1 MPPQRRKRRAQQE
14 VDYEEVAQELDDTS
28 EDEDFGGPD
37 NNAMGSQRDEQP
49 NLQALDDDQL
59 FGVLKKIA
67 CNAFRQLLGTDIGSS
82 IVRGVGGTR
91 IHSNPRV
98 SGTSGAPVRKKTVK
112 TRQNVSYFAKIVE
125 NLKQDPRK
133 CKAIQ
138 DYGFGS
144 LLSFENCTIPLP
156 FSCWIADHIQV
167 KSSDIVV
174 KNKSIP
180 ISVQTVQDVLGI
192 PNGGRPIQESDSDKG
207 KKDFLGAL
215 KLTTLPNFKSFGTK
229 LLKDDISDDEI
240 VRSFLIVALCTF
252 LCPNSNT
259 YPSPKYLLPLV
270 DVKSA
275 REWDWSRLVYSWL
288 MKKARRYQQSR
299 AKTPHDSLTL
309 GGCLYI
315 IDVVYLD
322 SLMIGPHRQLPSTLP
337 RITVWKN
344 DMIKEYSVL
353 DCVDG
358 HIFGKRPILPFRS
371 TCYARKSRG
380 RIPSPVCNTDVS
392 DFQKELLHRVPG
404 KFSPQTLDDISALY
418 TKHAAAAAPSEAP
431 CGSAKS
437 IMVDLIH
444 YFYQRSQIDQ
454 PDGVTAPMNNAEAST
469 SRPFTNIVE
478 DEHNNCTRNKS
489 PIETGYSSDYGNDNS
504 MHHGQPPLDAGYEV
518 PCSTPP
524 EVGTKEGSAD
534 NGRSHDPIQ
543 PRDCCESFVY
553 APVSGLNNTVLEENV
568 ESHANIVSS
577 QPKEDTAIASSGNT
591 EVVPSSVGGTPPVHV
606 SSTAE
611 TEKVP
616 STSSDGPDLNDFLQA
631 KKRKLCADIS
641 LSQPASQTV
650 ATRTRSRRNS
660 LSPTSLPN
668 KNVMIDNPESILRNR
683 NFKRPASRKRKSPLC
698 PTNEIHVIDDD
709 SVGTS
714 EDVVAQGI
722 DQVSSDEINL
732 DDLSAD
738 DAAVPKGRQHAPNKL
753 DPNWKLKERLSR
765 LSKIGDQLAQAVDKG
780 LDAAIPPVA
789 TTKISS
795 KSTSFDQLLTG
806 DISSHDSRHLQ
817 PPSVKSTHKMHQAVA
832 PSSTEGALPKPSL
845 TGAERISMWDIPAP
859 SFSLAPDFAD
869 DDDDHV
875 EVNHIANVTSRKP
888 NLEEQSAVLD
898 SPSRQSSSAK
908 SFLHPP
914 EHTSDPS
921 MHQATTEGAGT
932 RVFLGSDHDDDV
944 QQVNHAPAMS
954 RDGAGTFSR
963 EASPAMSREG
973 AGTFS
978 REASPHAP
986 EVVPLI
992 AIDSHGTIILNNTP
1006 EAVIIGFSNINSS
1019 CDNVA
1024 TQVNDPSNGGQQS
1037 CPNERD
1043 NISVHLGSSSKGQHP
1058 RKRPRRIVKPN
1069 SYYRDFVTNV
1079 CTARFNFNLEEKLA
1093 YECLCFYHILP
1104 DYSSTPVIDYG
1115 NVLVTYHELGSSL
1128 RRIDKVSVHC
1138 HVINAFCFKLF
1149 KAKPPFFSGRHFFFS
1164 TVGDYLIGNFPENAS
1179 YLKRNCKRCFQES
1192 NRCRSFISSDHLIF
1206 PIFYEGHWF
1215 VFIATIRDH
1224 YFVFLDPV
1232 NGEDNIYQQ
1241 TARSLIIPK
1250 FIEAWDEFIGS
1261 NCDFQDFVIHYAQ
1274 VPQLDRH
1281 FWSMF
1286 DDGIFVMKYMELW
1299 DPYVNMMV
1307 QFQSS
1312 NINDIR
1318 VKYVALRDRLQA
1330 RFYCIFLN
1338 LKMAFTCVL
1347 Y

>member
-1 MPPQRRKRRAQQE
+1 
-14 VDYEEVAQELDDTS
+14 
-28 EDEDFGGPD
+28 
-37 NNAMGSQRDEQP
+37 
-49 NLQALDDDQL
+49 
-59 FGVLKKIA
+59 
-67 CNAFRQLLGTDIGSS
+67 
-82 IVRGVGGTR
+82 
-91 IHSNPRV
+91 
-98 SGTSGAPVRKKTVK
+98 
-112 TRQNVSYFAKIVE
+112 
-125 NLKQDPRK
+125 
-133 CKAIQ
+133 
-138 DYGFGS
+138 
-144 LLSFENCTIPLP
+144 
-156 FSCWIADHIQV
+156 
-167 KSSDIVV
+167 
-174 KNKSIP
+174 
-180 ISVQTVQDVLGI
+180 
-192 PNGGRPIQESDSDKG
+192 
-207 KKDFLGAL
+207 
-215 KLTTLPNFKSFGTK
+215 
-229 LLKDDISDDEI
+229 
-240 VRSFLIVALCTF
+240 
-252 LCPNSNT
+252 
-259 YPSPKYLLPLV
+259 
-270 DVKSA
+270 
-275 REWDWSRLVYSWL
+275 
-288 MKKARRYQQSR
+288 
-299 AKTPHDSLTL
+299 
-309 GGCLYI
+309 
-315 IDVVYLD
+315 
-322 SLMIGPHRQLPSTLP
+322 
-337 RITVWKN
+337 
-344 DMIKEYSVL
+344 MIKEFSVL

-371 TCYARKSRG
+371 TCYARKPGG
-380 RIPSPVCNTDVS
+380 RTPSPVCNTDVS

-404 KFSPQTLDDISALY
+404 NFSPQTLDDISALY

-437 IMVDLIH
+437 VMIDLIH

-454 PDGVTAPMNNAEAST
+454 PDGFTAPMNNAEAST

-489 PIETGYSSDYGNDNS
+489 PIETGYSSDYGNDNV
-504 MHHGQPPLDAGYEV
+504 MPHGETPLDSGHEV

-524 EVGTKEGSAD
+524 QVGTNEGSAD
-534 NGRSHDPIQ
+534 KGRSRDPIQ
-543 PRDCCESFVY
+543 PRDGCQSFVC
-553 APVSGLNNTVLEENV
+553 APVSGLNDTVLEDNV

-577 QPKEDTAIASSGNT
+577 QPKEDIAVASSGNT
-591 EVVPSSVGGTPPVHV
+591 VLVPSSMGATPPVHV

-616 STSSDGPDLNDFLQA
+616 YTSSDGADLNDSSQA
-631 KKRKLCADIS
+631 KKRKLCDDIS
-641 LSQPASQTV
+641 SSQPADETV

-668 KNVMIDNPESILRNR
+668 KNVIVDNPESLLRNK

-722 DQVSSDEINL
+722 DQVSSDQINR
-732 DDLSAD
+732 DDRSPG
-738 DAAVPKGRQHAPNKL
+738 DAAVPKGRQHALNKL
-753 DPNWKLKERLSR
+753 DPNWKLKERLSGLNKTR
-765 LSKIGDQLAQAVDKG
+765 DQLAQAIDKG
-780 LDAAIPPVA
+780 PDAATPPVA
-789 TTKISS
+789 TIKTSS

-806 DISSHDSRHLQ
+806 DISSHESRHLQ
-817 PPSVKSTHKMHQAVA
+817 PPSVKSTHKKLQAVA

-859 SFSLAPDFAD
+859 SFSLGPDFAD

-875 EVNHIANVTSRKP
+875 EVDHTANVTSHKP
-888 NLEEQSAVLD
+888 NLEEQPAVPD

-908 SFLHPP
+908 SFLHLP

-921 MHQATTEGAGT
+921 IHQATNGGAGT
-932 RVFLGSDHDDDV
+932 RVFLGSDHHHDV
-944 QQVNHAPAMS
+944 QQVKYAPAL
-954 RDGAGTFSR
+954 
-963 EASPAMSREG
+963 SREG

-986 EVVPLI
+986 EAVPLI

-1019 CDNVA
+1019 CDKVA
-1024 TQVNDPSNGGQQS
+1024 TQGNDMSSGGQQS
-1037 CPNERD
+1037 CSKECD
-1043 NISVHLGSSSKGQHP
+1043 NISLHLGSSSKGQHP
-1058 RKRPRRIVKPN
+1058 RKRPRHIVKPN

-1093 YECLCFYHILP
+1093 YESLNFYHILP
-1104 DYSSTPVIDYG
+1104 DYSGTPV
-1115 NVLVTYHELGSSL
+1115 L
-1128 RRIDKVSVHC
+1128 
-1138 HVINAFCFKLF
+1138 
-1149 KAKPPFFSGRHFFFS
+1149 FFF
-1164 TVGDYLIGNFPENAS
+1164 
-1179 YLKRNCKRCFQES
+1179 CKRCFQES
-1192 NRCRSFISSDHLIF
+1192 NRCRSFISSDHLII

-1215 VFIATIRDH
+1215 VFIAAIRDH

-1318 VKYVALRDRLQA
+1318 VKYVSEMVFSEHNKLASAKSLIRDYPSMVALRDRLQA
-1330 RFYCIFLN
+1330 LF
-1338 LKMAFTCVL
+1338 
-1347 Y
+1347 

>member
-14 VDYEEVAQELDDTS
+14 VDYEEVAQESDDTS
-28 EDEDFGGPD
+28 EDEDFEGPD

-59 FGVLKKIA
+59 FGVLKKTA

-82 IVRGVGGTR
+82 IARGVGGTR

-112 TRQNVSYFAKIVE
+112 TRQNVSYFAEIVD
-125 NLKQDPRK
+125 NLKQHPRK
-133 CKAIQ
+133 CKAIE

-180 ISVQTVQDVLGI
+180 ISVQTKV
-192 PNGGRPIQESDSDKG
+192 
-207 KKDFLGAL
+207 
-215 KLTTLPNFKSFGTK
+215 
-229 LLKDDISDDEI
+229 
-240 VRSFLIVALCTF
+240 
-252 LCPNSNT
+252 
-259 YPSPKYLLPLV
+259 
-270 DVKSA
+270 
-275 REWDWSRLVYSWL
+275 
-288 MKKARRYQQSR
+288 RRYQQSR

-309 GGCLYI
+309 GGCLYV

-322 SLMIGPHRQLPSTLP
+322 FVMIGPHRQLPSTLP
-337 RITVWKN
+337 RITVWKK

-371 TCYARKSRG
+371 TCYAWKPGG
-380 RIPSPVCNTDVS
+380 RTPSPVCNTDVF

-404 KFSPQTLDDISALY
+404 NFSPQTLDDISALY

-437 IMVDLIH
+437 IMIDLIH

-454 PDGVTAPMNNAEAST
+454 PDGFTAPMNNAEAST

-478 DEHNNCTRNKS
+478 DEHNNSTRNKS
-489 PIETGYSSDYGNDNS
+489 PIETDYSSDYGNDNV
-504 MHHGQPPLDAGYEV
+504 MPHGETPLDSGHEV

-534 NGRSHDPIQ
+534 KGRSRDPMQ
-543 PRDCCESFVY
+543 PRDGCQSFVS
-553 APVSGLNNTVLEENV
+553 APVSGLNDTVLEDNV

-577 QPKEDTAIASSGNT
+577 QPKEDIAVASSGNT
-591 EVVPSSVGGTPPVHV
+591 ELVSSSVGGTPPVHV

-616 STSSDGPDLNDFLQA
+616 YTSSDGPDLNDSSQGCSAA
-631 KKRKLCADIS
+631 KKRKLCDDIS
-641 LSQPASQTV
+641 SSQPADETV

-668 KNVMIDNPESILRNR
+668 KNVIVDNPESLLRNK

-698 PTNEIHVIDDD
+698 PTVEIHVIDDD

-722 DQVSSDEINL
+722 AQVSSDPINCDVL
-732 DDLSAD
+732 LAD
-738 DAAVPKGRQHAPNKL
+738 DAVVHIGRQHAPKL
-753 DPNWKLKERLSR
+753 DPNWKLKERLSGVHHGY
-765 LSKIGDQLAQAVDKG
+765 LDKIRDQLAQAIDK
-780 LDAAIPPVA
+780 
-789 TTKISS
+789 
-795 KSTSFDQLLTG
+795 
-806 DISSHDSRHLQ
+806 
-817 PPSVKSTHKMHQAVA
+817 PPSVNSSHKMLQAVA

-859 SFSLAPDFAD
+859 SFSLGPDFAD
-869 DDDDHV
+869 DDDNHV
-875 EVNHIANVTSRKP
+875 EVDHIANVTGHKP
-888 NLEEQSAVLD
+888 NLKEQTSVPD
-898 SPSRQSSSAK
+898 SPSRQSSSDK
-908 SFLHPP
+908 SFMHLPV
-914 EHTSDPS
+914 HTSEPAN
-921 MHQATTEGAGT
+921 HQA
-932 RVFLGSDHDDDV
+932 VNDDV
-944 QQVNHAPAMS
+944 QQENPA
-954 RDGAGTFSR
+954 D
-963 EASPAMSREG
+963 AMSREG

-978 REASPHAP
+978 REASPTP
-986 EVVPLI
+986 EPVPLI
-992 AIDSHGTIILNNTP
+992 AIDSHGIVILN
-1006 EAVIIGFSNINSS
+1006 NSS
-1019 CDNVA
+1019 CDKMA
-1024 TQVNDPSNGGQQS
+1024 RQANDLYNDAQQS
-1037 CPNERD
+1037 CSKEYD
-1043 NISVHLGSSSKGQHP
+1043 NIVSHLGSSSKGQHP
-1058 RKRPRRIVKPN
+1058 RRRPRRFLKAN
-1069 SYYRDFVTNV
+1069 SYYRSFPTNV

-1093 YECLCFYHILP
+1093 YECLNFFHNLP
-1104 DYSSTPVIDYG
+1104 HYSGAYVINYG
-1115 NVLVTYHELGSSL
+1115 NVHVTYHELGSSL
-1128 RRIDKVSVHC
+1128 RRINKVSVHC

-1149 KAKPPFFSGRHFFFS
+1149 KSNPPFRSGRHYFFS
-1164 TVGDYLIGNFPENAS
+1164 TVGDYLIGNVSDYGDAS
-1179 YLKRNCKRCFQES
+1179 YLKRNCKRCFEES
-1192 NRCRSFISSDHLIF
+1192 NKCCKFEYSDHLIF

-1215 VFIATIRDH
+1215 VFIAAVRDH

-1232 NGEDNIYQQ
+1232 NGEDHIYQQ
-1241 TARSLIIPK
+1241 TARSLVIPK
-1250 FIEAWDEFIGS
+1250 FIEACNEFTGS
-1261 NCDFQDFVIHYAQ
+1261 NIDFEDFVIHYTQ

-1281 FWSMF
+1281 FWSKF

-1318 VKYVALRDRLQA
+1318 VKYVSDM
-1330 RFYCIFLN
+1330 IFSEHNKEASAKILI
-1338 LKMAFTCVL
+1338 
-1347 Y
+1347 